1 MEVKMK
7 INMNLA
13 ALLMGC
19 LLLAACAPSATASPV
34 PTVSV
39 VATLPPQNT
48 PTLFI
53 PTETPVV
60 SLPTNVASTAIPTAT
75 LSVSSPVAPSPN
87 TNPNIC
93 SDPQAT
99 ALIDSLKKAM
109 LTSDGPLFASL
120 VSPQRG
126 LDAANFRDGT
136 VINYRPDQ
144 AKFLFETTFEVNWGP
159 APGSGAEKIGSFHDV
174 IVPELVKAF
183 NQPYE
188 LHCNELK
195 HGGATYEVTWPYQG
209 DFYSIYFPGTQ
220 ANGLM
225 DWHTWGVGIEYANNK
240 PYLYALIP
248 YFWEP

>member
-1 MEVKMK
+1 MK
-7 INMNLA
+7 SNLNLTD
-13 ALLMGC
+13 LLLGC
-19 LLLAACAPSATASPV
+19 LVLTACAPAATASPV
-34 PTVSV
+34 PTVP
-39 VATLPPQNT
+39 VAATFPAQVT

-53 PTETPVV
+53 STETPVIA
-60 SLPTNVASTAIPTAT
+60 LPTSIASTALSTST
-75 LSVSSPVAPSPN
+75 LSVSSPVAS
-87 TNPNIC
+87 NPNIC

-99 ALIDSLKKAM
+99 ALIDSLKKAI
-109 LTSDGPLFASL
+109 LASDGPLFASL
-120 VSPQRG
+120 VSPARG

-159 APGSGAEKIGSFHDV
+159 APGSGEDKIGSFHEV
-174 IVPELVKAF
+174 IVPELVTAF
-183 NQPYE
+183 NQSYE

-195 HGGATYEVTWPYQG
+195 HGGATYKVSWPYQG

-220 ANGLM
+220 TNGFM
-225 DWHTWGVGIEYANNK
+225 DWHTWGVGIEYIKGK